1 MSEFNGNLI
10 GGGTPNNNKPTPLGT
25 PATFDGSKIGN
36 PVYQTP
42 NSPEELTASFDD
54 DRSRS
59 AVDVS
64 KYDKYIKTGVFDN
77 EGLDK
82 RRAEAQGKLEK
93 LGGFLN
99 QAIVGE
105 IVGGAVQGLGSLYE
119 LTIGELTNKVN
130 NEATDFNN
138 WAVQLGTD
146 IQNWS
151 KEATPIYRRNP
162 EKAWDMGDF
171 GWWAENATSVA
182 STLSLLIPAQA
193 AVKGLGWL
201 GKVAGVADKI
211 GDTAKY
217 WTKVGVTAGV
227 MRNAENFR
235 ESLDVTNTTRAR
247 AMEYF
252 GSMGDE
258 ARAEYLKTEDG
269 KEFMRT
275 GRKPTVENLSDWVAA
290 KAGWTSYKVNSS
302 NFAFD
307 VLQTAAIF
315 KGLSGRTRTG
325 TANVG
330 KVAEAQ
336 AKAAATKAMTKSDVF
351 LQKAGAFGRAFGA
364 QATEGLE
371 EIVNYIGGEV
381 GRTKGRQMTGSDE
394 EQKSIAEMATDP
406 HATAAGFWGIL
417 GGVAFQAVG
426 NRLNKVNN
434 DDAISKKL
442 VEIEGREVM
451 IRKANEQLAGIK
463 ADVAAGRMTQEQGK
477 DLARK
482 VVRDSGYRMGLAA
495 SDAGNVDLLL
505 ENLESEDFRDSLTAN
520 VEDLELS
527 NLGFTKES
535 VFQELSSAILQAEQS
550 YNRYFNRIFTA
561 PVSDSVKGRIAALQ
575 VETALTIEDRKK
587 AIDEINRKIE
597 PLYQDDVTSRLVTFP
612 NYDNTRRQL
621 ALQESIATLKE
632 ALRSKRVSGGFAMR
646 LAAQVTKLEQELSQT
661 KEQIKLARE
670 AAKAAESVTG
680 VVYSEVADKLNP
692 DLILL
697 DADKIE
703 QEAIIAM
710 YEDQLNSLST
720 KETMTFLQQ
729 QENLEKKAKEAKEL
743 ADYEAKIAAS
753 DESSITALISELEG
767 KYGKRSK
774 IVQSAQKQATRLK
787 ERRIAAEKQAL
798 AEQERAD
805 AKPVVVEPTAPIV
818 ATPAVEAVAPT
829 PNPTSTSAPV
839 IRPADAKAL
848 SEVQESIADIESFFG
863 KTMKGEIYREAML
876 NEVQNTR
883 SIIKQDKGYSDTHPV
898 MVYLDEKIREYS
910 KVEESALPVNA
921 EKVETPTPTVEATT
935 QPETS
940 TTIVETETVIDSAV
954 SSNIETQKADIEGK
968 RQDEL
973 ASIGDKKFLDSKSE
987 VSRIT
992 YDVENASTNTNAD
1005 GKLKVTVITYK
1016 DGSKR
1021 EITTV
1026 EDGSKAPLSDAYD
1039 GSLSDEKIVQI
1050 ASGGGNI
1057 VGTGVKENIVKSA
1070 QQNKIDKINAKYDAE
1085 LAALTQQVK
1094 SITVPIE
1101 VQSSPDAF
1109 ADTKEQLSALDDAFS
1124 DFAKALGGKGSGV
1137 AYSTIVPISPEI
1149 LAAGIKFIKEAAK
1162 LGYVTFKDI
1171 AKLLYRKYNKAYEAM
1186 FPALKGVYMY
1196 LRSTDP
1202 AYKTDE
1208 SADAIEAMTAESIA
1222 AEVKA
1227 EDEQAQ
1233 AKQESGSE
1241 VWETANVFIPAMN
1254 VDTKGMTQVSEGV
1267 FKLANEENDKIFETL
1282 QELGQAFNE
1291 GDVFVEVEIDT
1302 DMTVKM
1308 KQSVEDV
1315 RNSAIAIKYKGVT
1328 IGYLNTMDGVEKAI
1342 EKGKANGWP
1351 YDFMQTLYT
1360 NRTATE
1366 VLRNRLFAATGRK
1379 LKQQV
1384 KVATNGTTIVGPNA
1398 NPFKVVD
1405 NPIFAA
1411 TPFEHG
1417 PGRHPIMRE
1426 IGGDRVK
1433 VKGER
1438 GLGYDSGFIYM
1449 LVPSFRSDGTLAH
1462 HNPTIVR
1469 YNKLNDADAGEVVN
1483 VIGKITR
1490 RLAEVKGDIDIYQD
1504 EVLNDLRDQLDKMIA
1519 IRRNNVSPGGKV
1531 YAPIFNIY
1539 PPVRGADGSFK
1550 SYGRVEF
1557 LYDNNTKH
1565 ATIYVNPWRNEQ
1577 GYQIVLQQHKW
1588 ENHKDT
1594 YESEDAKKASEGEL
1608 ILTGNGSKFLVLNP
1622 QTRDAFRRT
1631 LKDAFKTRYYFI
1643 SRSKLA
1649 AGELSMKEL
1658 ADSGRIY
1665 VNVGQ
1670 LQNSKGEKISNVFAN
1685 PPRKR
1690 DNVKAIEEAQEENNL
1705 IISLDVNPTIEQ
1717 SSSSLQA
1724 EPATVE
1730 SQPLPETVPTTTID
1744 LGLEGIEN
1752 LDDPFALLTTET
1764 KDVPVFN
1771 VADREANWKRI
1782 FGDNIPLDINTHDLL
1797 FLKGKWAYGLFA
1809 NAMGKVA
1816 ANSPI
1821 GTEYHEAFH
1830 VVMHMYLTPK
1840 QLEKVLADGR
1850 AKYGNDLTDRQVEEK
1865 LAESFRTYMVL
1876 KDTNRNVDK
1885 TFSGNI
1891 KAFFEKLWNHL
1902 RRVFGKFSEQQL
1914 FGAISTGVF
1923 NYQPSADMVESAKK
1937 LTYYSEVADDVVTTA
1952 FPNDKYLKE
1961 YVAYMSKIVMR
1972 YIGQYGNMTNRELRT
1987 AVENFEMDVPRKYV
2001 LKALTDHHAAL
2012 IAAEDTDA
2020 ANEVAKIITFIRD
2033 EHYRDNTLWRRV
2045 IDNVNDKMNYNLEI
2059 DEAAFTGEIPDTKL
2073 TKAWDDRLAFGI
2085 SSKESFDADLR
2096 RLLMTTDK
2104 VVSWLDGKPV
2114 IAANNPAKLKE
2125 SVNFDTIYPAL
2136 VAQMV
2141 NAGNVTEMMNRLK
2154 AMGAVDPTYELIY
2167 HKVNR
2172 DDATKAKWF
2181 ANFNKSFVK
2190 ERHYRLTPIEQGYNT
2205 TPDFSNTGYKL
2216 ANHWAMMIQTRLA
2229 EKQNNPDEA
2238 YWNDDVVAS
2247 INATLVDIHN
2257 ILNSKEDDTSKLIK
2271 ATFQL
2276 ANAMEVMG
2284 INVDR
2289 VTLNKI
2295 AENPV
2300 LAEEL
2305 QDDGTITKNT
2315 PLQVFR
2321 DKLLAPVE
2329 ILKSALFVDDA
2340 KVSFSNWGTLNELAT
2355 IVGYFQP
2362 DIVERSHFN
2371 VEGNMVY
2378 GVQRHNFLSRFFEK
2392 IDSVFNPFTVDK
2404 RGALNE
2410 ILEVFREYAMDD
2422 SMRFS
2427 NALFGVRGVFKKYK
2441 PAAELTI
2448 ADLNIP
2454 VLRSWNMYLFGGIK
2468 DTTKRE
2474 GAGYANMSDRD
2485 WDLAVINMFFDNPSN
2500 NKNSFTVPTLVLS
2513 DSGNI
2518 YQIEGQRHRV
2528 ELKDGKLQEASEV
2541 FDALMN
2547 TIQQEIVRMRQAAHL
2562 LFEHK
2567 DGRIVTDENG
2577 DYVLRQ
2583 LSKEENDSLELNYHF
2598 AKQDGEGNPI
2608 LMKDGK
2614 PTGNVFKFH
2623 NMSYMQDGKLR
2634 YLHDIVGFDTNGH
2647 LVFTGKEEDVV
2658 TPVRLTYSG
2667 VLNADK
2673 ITAKDEVRAI
2683 RQFVL
2688 NFANAEIAAGV
2699 QKYNSYYATLKDST
2713 RKKNYKV
2720 LGRYGNDITAFAA
2733 DLMLNTYLAYVEHH
2747 NFFHGTISEF
2757 KGPKDDNKRA
2767 KEQSSPTQT
2776 FITTHRSPITRIAV
2790 LDDFS
2795 LDSSNYEAIVN
2806 GLSSA
2811 IKRSRP
2817 ELSSYAID
2825 MAKMR
2830 KANSTHN
2837 PLEAAVFDLSK
2848 AYLGIKSTDGQGY
2861 LTVDAYEKLLKDA
2874 GRWNK
2879 KWERIFTAIRND
2891 EDLNK
2896 ADLAQF
2902 LLIMKPYFFDRY
2914 FDKTLKKMR
2923 SRQLKM
2929 SVMPLLPQLIR
2940 GTQLEKI
2947 NKWATDNKVDHI
2959 YFASASK
2966 VGTGRTTPIAD
2977 NTGNLLEDRLA
2988 NIAVEEIPT
2997 EGWGL
3002 QLDVVPHLKDAENKL
3017 GIQIARIIFGN
3028 LSNDAI
3034 YELPGVNGKLTGPQL
3049 LQKFHE
3055 VMGENI
3061 EEDSRKLMA
3070 RLGAKEVDGQW
3081 VTEDLEK
3088 VYDILAEEIDSHEL
3102 PQNYKDMIEPYEID
3116 GKTVFRIPLFL
3127 TSVTKKYQT
3136 LLTSLFTNNVINQ
3149 KFPGGHVVLATD
3161 AFITGKVD
3169 LNTTGIDFTSDKKA
3183 EIEEKGEFQLNYH
3196 LEEGTGVTVSE
3207 VLMPAHTKKLF
3218 TNGDRLSIDQIP
3230 EELRTFIGYRIPTEA
3245 KYSMFRFKIVGFLPE
3260 VMDSTLVMPKEFVAQ
3275 TGWDFDVDSVYFM
3288 SKTFNVNRSKDDEG
3302 NTITDFEVPAYEES
3316 SNNNRAARNNRIF
3329 DIFSSILS
3337 NSFHYGEMVTP
3348 GTIKDI
3354 AALRQKQE
3362 QLTGSDS
3369 NNINPNSRIGQDYF
3383 RSTNIAGRTLKGLAA
3398 NQNSLA
3404 PILQAVKWEFSTP
3417 MEVAYSLDKISEKSL
3432 RDRYGDNVVIDK
3444 ERNIAIV
3451 SHSKIAKAPDGSYL
3465 NADGNVITDHAAQI
3479 LANILDIVKDGVP
3492 YNLNTETF
3500 DAMAAMVYSGIP
3512 IDYAGQFIRQ
3522 PIIKRLAEEI
3532 MDSEGL
3538 TGKASFTTL
3547 SRVKRQ
3553 YQTNLFK
3560 VRYYLGKHTAQE
3572 GVQYRLLS
3580 KNGNWQSGRLIFI
3593 ENGKEQEVLGY
3604 TPDENNVWSVEEL
3617 DDMIAFTN
3625 PNTYPGKGLDKRSE
3639 SELKALEK
3647 FLAEQ
3652 LKVLNMY
3659 QTVIS
3664 PNGKALSKASKDFA
3678 ADKFNIGLLSNIDNF
3693 EKSIETMGIEIYAQ
3707 RSNVSSTN
3715 DAVQLDLFSNTS
3727 NFGAEF
3733 VYPNKPEFNSLPGRS
3748 ATPTMIY
3755 AGVGSRQTPS
3765 HILKLMEEVANELEQ
3780 LGYTLRSGGADG
3792 ADLAFEAGVQS
3803 RKEIFLKDVK
3813 VGSKELAVAREIHPN
3828 PLAMDNS
3835 FNPAATWNTM
3845 ARNTNQIFGKNLDTP
3860 VDFVLAW
3867 TPDNLTDYR
3876 KRSRQSGGTGQAI
3889 DMASRKG
3896 IPVINMAN
3904 PNWKAQLDAVLQGK
3918 QLAEKQRDDT
3928 QYGVLNSYYQWGI
3941 RAADSVLS
3949 PLFFNRREDYKTIV
3963 NDALKLLRM
3972 PNNPDNVNMMSD
3984 FLNYAII
3991 SNAPFFS
3998 RYDRQRV
4005 LGVGAT
4011 PKFDEMPIEDFIDLS
4026 TANKVQYVKTY
4037 MRDLLGD
4044 GPHILDFLAPELNQT
4059 QTDRIGFHRLEFSKP
4074 KTSDNIDNEV
4084 IQSFADMYFSDNAY
4098 LNDLATDLVAYDAF
4112 TTGMTFGRNSYSNYI
4127 PADVL
4132 DSDTDVQL
4140 GDYLRYIEEN
4150 GLPMENGLVTQSI
4163 ARTFAKS
4170 MWNNTAVV
4178 PRVRSRYVRDSEGRY
4193 VKKLDDAGND
4203 ARNYTVDNTPDWNN
4217 EAATNAPVR
4226 VLKSEF
4232 KNEPYEVQNARFILV
4247 SRMNDGKFETVLL
4260 ERVFTEFDNVRD
4272 ESKSAFIYY
4281 IPTAKLGNTHIKY
4294 EMSEKSVLEEN
4305 NVPYSR
4311 EEYLDMVITSF
4322 PVAVERSAE
4331 GRLIA
4336 KDQINCK

>member
-10 GGGTPNNNKPTPLGT
+10 GGTAPDKNKPQPMGS
-25 PATFDGSKIGN
+25 PATFDGSRIGN
-36 PVYQTP
+36 PLYKTAAA
-42 NSPEELTASFDD
+42 PEELTAEFDD
-54 DRSRS
+54 DRTKSY
-59 AVDVS
+59 VNPTE
-64 KYDKYIKTGVFDN
+64 YEGYIKTGVFDN

-82 RRAEAQGKLEK
+82 RRAEAQGKLAK

-99 QAIVGE
+99 QAVVGE
-105 IVGGAVQGLGSLYE
+105 VIGGTIQGLGSLYE
-119 LTIGELTNKVN
+119 ATIGEVTNKVN

-138 WAVQLGTD
+138 WAIQLGSD
-146 IQNWS
+146 VQNWS
-151 KEATPIYRRNP
+151 RESTPIYRRNP

-171 GWWAENATSVA
+171 GWWAENSVSVA
-182 STLSLLIPAQA
+182 STLSMLIPAQA
-193 AVKGLGWL
+193 TVKGLGWL
-201 GKVAGVADKI
+201 GKVAGIADKI

-217 WTKVGVTAGV
+217 WTKIGVTSGV

-235 ESLDVTNTTRAR
+235 EALDVTNTTRTR
-247 AMEYF
+247 AMDYF
-252 GSMGDE
+252 GSMDDN
-258 ARAEYLKTEDG
+258 ARREYLKTDDG
-269 KEFMRT
+269 KEFVLT
-275 GRKPTVENLSDWVAA
+275 GRKPTAENLADWVAA

-325 TANVG
+325 TANSA
-330 KVAEAQ
+330 KVVEAQ
-336 AKAAATKAMTKSDVF
+336 AKAAATKAMTKGDIF

-381 GRTKGRQMTGSDE
+381 GRTQGRQMTGSDE
-394 EQKSIAEMATDP
+394 EQKGIADMATDP
-406 HATAAGFWGIL
+406 EATAAGFWGIL
-417 GGVAFQAVG
+417 GGVAFQTIG
-426 NRLNKVNN
+426 SKLNRVDNT
-434 DDAISKKL
+434 DAISKKL
-442 VEIEGREVM
+442 VEIEGRSIM
-451 IRKANEQLAGIK
+451 IKKANEQLAGIK

-505 ENLESEDFRDSLTAN
+505 ENLEAEDFRNSLTAN

-535 VFQELSSAILQAEQS
+535 VFEELSSSILQAEQS
-550 YNRYFNRIFTA
+550 YNRYFNRVFTA

-587 AIDEINRKIE
+587 AIGEIDKKIE
-597 PLYQDDVTSRLVTFP
+597 PLHQDDVTSKLSTFT
-612 NYDNTRRQL
+612 NYSGTRKVL

-632 ALRSKRVSGGFAMR
+632 ALRSKKVTGGFAMR
-646 LAAQVTKLEQELSQT
+646 LAAQVTKMEQELAQT
-661 KEQIKLARE
+661 KEQLKLGKG
-670 AAKAAESVTG
+670 AAKAIEAQTG
-680 VVYSEVADKLNP
+680 LVYTDVSELINP

-697 DADKIE
+697 EAEKLE
-703 QEAIIAM
+703 QEAIVAM

-720 KETMTFLQQ
+720 KETMNILQQ
-729 QENLEKKAKEAKEL
+729 KEALEKQAAEVREL
-743 ADYEAKIAAS
+743 AEYQAKIDAGS
-753 DESSITALISELEG
+753 ESSLPALITELEG

-787 ERRIAAEKQAL
+787 EQRIAAEKQAQ
-798 AEQERAD
+798 ADQERAA
-805 AKPVVVEPTAPIV
+805 AKPVATPTAVTPTAPIP
-818 ATPAVEAVAPT
+818 ATPAVAAVTPAPT
-829 PNPTSTSAPV
+829 PAPTV
-839 IRPADAKAL
+839 RPADAKAL
-848 SEVQESIADIESFFG
+848 SEVQESITDIEAFFG
-863 KTMKGEIYREAML
+863 KSMKGEAYREAML
-876 NEVQNTR
+876 NEVQNTKN
-883 SIIKQDKGYSDTHPV
+883 IIKQDKGYSDTHPV
-898 MVYLDEKIREYS
+898 MVYLDGKIQEYS
-910 KVEESALPVNA
+910 KVEESALPVK
-921 EKVETPTPTVEATT
+921 EKEAVDTAPTT

-940 TTIVETETVIDSAV
+940 ASIAETEAIVEAAG
-954 SSNIETQKADIEGK
+954 NIEA
-968 RQDEL
+968 
-973 ASIGDKKFLDSKSE
+973 
-987 VSRIT
+987 
-992 YDVENASTNTNAD
+992 
-1005 GKLKVTVITYK
+1005 
-1016 DGSKR
+1016 
-1021 EITTV
+1021 TTT
-1026 EDGSKAPLSDAYD
+1026 PL
-1039 GSLSDEKIVQI
+1039 E
-1050 ASGGGNI
+1050 
-1057 VGTGVKENIVKSA
+1057 TTTE
-1070 QQNKIDKINAKYDAE
+1070 
-1085 LAALTQQVK
+1085 
-1094 SITVPIE
+1094 
-1101 VQSSPDAF
+1101 PDAF

-1137 AYSTIVPISPEI
+1137 AYSTIVPITPEI

-1171 AKLLYRKYNKAYEAM
+1171 AKLLYRKYNKAYTAM

-1222 AEVKA
+1222 AEVMA
-1227 EDEQAQ
+1227 EDAQ
-1233 AKQESGSE
+1233 AETKQENGSE

-1254 VDTKGMTQVSEGV
+1254 IDTGGMTQVTDGV
-1267 FKLANEENDKIFETL
+1267 YRLANEENDKIYDTL
-1282 QELGQAFNE
+1282 QQLGVDFNK

-1308 KQSVEDV
+1308 EQSVDDV
-1315 RNSAIAIKYKGVT
+1315 RNSAIAIKYKGVV

-1366 VLRNRLFAATGRK
+1366 VLRNRLFATGDRK

-1384 KVATNGTTIVGPNA
+1384 KVVTNGTAILGANA

-1405 NPIFAA
+1405 EPIFAA

-1417 PGRHPIMRE
+1417 PGRHPIIKQ
-1426 IGGDRVK
+1426 IGGTGIK

-1449 LVPSFRSDGTLAH
+1449 LVPSFRSDNTLQH
-1462 HNPTIVR
+1462 HIPTIVR

-1490 RLAEVKGDIDIYQD
+1490 RLAEVKGDIDVYQD
-1504 EVLNDLRDQLDKMIA
+1504 EVLNDLKDQLDKMIA

-1539 PPVRGADGSFK
+1539 PPVRDKDGGYK
-1550 SYGRVEF
+1550 SYGRIEF

-1565 ATIYVNPWRNEQ
+1565 TTIYVNPWRNEQ
-1577 GYQIVLQQHKW
+1577 GYQITLQQHKW
-1588 ENHKDT
+1588 ENHSDT

-1608 ILTGNGSKFLVLNP
+1608 LLTGNGSKFLVLNP

-1670 LQNSKGEKISNVFAN
+1670 LQNSKGERISNVFAN

-1690 DNVKAIEEAQEENNL
+1690 DNVKAIEETQEENNL
-1705 IISLDVNPTIEQ
+1705 IISLDVNPTVEQ
-1717 SSSSLQA
+1717 SPSSLQA
-1724 EPATVE
+1724 EPVTVE
-1730 SQPLPETVPTTTID
+1730 TQPLPDAVPTTTID
-1744 LGLEGIEN
+1744 LGLEGIDN

-1764 KDVPVFN
+1764 MDVPVFN
-1771 VADREANWKRI
+1771 VGDREANWKRI
-1782 FGDNIPLDINTHDLL
+1782 FGDNVPLDINLHDLL
-1797 FLKGKWAYGLFA
+1797 FLRGKWAYGLFA

-1816 ANSPI
+1816 ANSPV

-1850 AKYGNDLTDRQVEEK
+1850 AKYGSDLTDRQVEEK

-1891 KAFFEKLWNHL
+1891 KAFFEKLWNHF

-1914 FGAISTGVF
+1914 FGAIDTGVF
-1923 NYQPSADMVESAKK
+1923 NYKPSADMVESAKK

-1952 FPNDKYLKE
+1952 FPNDKHLKE
-1961 YVAYMSKIVMR
+1961 YVSYMSKIVMR
-1972 YIGQYGNMTNRELRT
+1972 YIGQFGNMTNRELRN
-1987 AVENFEMDVPRKYV
+1987 AVENYEIDLPRKYV
-2001 LKALTDHHAAL
+2001 LKALVDHHAAL

-2033 EHYRDNTLWRRV
+2033 KHYQNNTLWRRV
-2045 IDNVNDKMNYNLEI
+2045 IDNVNDKLNFNLEI
-2059 DEAAFTGEIPDTKL
+2059 DEAAYTGEIPDTKL

-2096 RLLMTTDK
+2096 RLIMTTDK
-2104 VVSWLDGKPV
+2104 VVRWEDGKPV

-2125 SVNFDTIYPAL
+2125 SVNFDTVYPAL
-2136 VAQMV
+2136 VAQMI

-2154 AMGAVDPTYELIY
+2154 AMGSVDPTFELIY

-2172 DDATKAKWF
+2172 DENTKAKWF

-2190 ERHYRLTPIEQGYNT
+2190 ERHYRLSPIEQGYNT
-2205 TPDFSNTGYKL
+2205 TPDFSNTGYRL
-2216 ANHWAMMIQTRLA
+2216 ADHWAMMIQTRLA
-2229 EKQNNPDEA
+2229 ERQNKPEEA
-2238 YWNDDVVAS
+2238 YWNDDL
-2247 INATLVDIHN
+2247 IATLNASLVEVNN
-2257 ILNSKEDDTSKLIK
+2257 ILNSNDSDIAKLVR
-2271 ATFQL
+2271 ATFRL
-2276 ANAMEVMG
+2276 ANAMEILG
-2284 INVDR
+2284 INVAHT
-2289 VTLNKI
+2289 TLNKI

-2300 LAEEL
+2300 LAEEINDQGQL
-2305 QDDGTITKNT
+2305 VKST
-2315 PLQVFR
+2315 PLEVFR
-2321 DKLLAPVE
+2321 NRLLAPVE
-2329 ILKSALFVDDA
+2329 ILKSALFNTDI
-2340 KVSFSNWGTLNELAT
+2340 KVSFSNWGTLNQLAAV
-2355 IVGYFQP
+2355 VGYFQP

-2404 RGALNE
+2404 VGALNE
-2410 ILEVFREYAMDD
+2410 VLEVFREYAMDD

-2427 NALFGVRGVFKKYK
+2427 NALFGTKGVFKKYK
-2441 PAAELTI
+2441 PAAELTV

-2500 NKNSFTVPTLVLS
+2500 SKNSFTVPTLVLS

-2528 ELKDGKLQEASEV
+2528 ELKDGKLQESSEI

-2547 TIQQEIVRMRQAAHL
+2547 TVQQEVVRMRQAAHL

-2567 DGRIVTDENG
+2567 DGRIVTDEKG
-2577 DYVLRQ
+2577 DYVLRI
-2583 LSKEENDSLELNYHF
+2583 LSQAEKDSLEVNYHF
-2598 AKQDGEGNPI
+2598 AKQDGDGNPI
-2608 LMKDGK
+2608 VFKDGK
-2614 PTGNVFKFH
+2614 PTGAVFKFH

-2634 YLHDIVGFDTNGH
+2634 YLHDVIGFDGQGS

-2658 TPVRLTYSG
+2658 TPVRLTYNG

-2673 ITAKDEVRAI
+2673 LTARDEVRAM

-2699 QKYNSYYATLKDST
+2699 EKYKGYYATLKDST

-2720 LGRYGNDITAFAA
+2720 LGRYGNDLTAFAA
-2733 DLMLNTYLAYVEHH
+2733 DLMLNTYIAYVEHH

-2776 FITTHRSPITRIAV
+2776 FITTNRTPITRIAV
-2790 LDDFS
+2790 LDDFN
-2795 LDSSNYEAIVN
+2795 LDSSNYEAIVTS
-2806 GLSSA
+2806 LSSA
-2811 IKRSRP
+2811 IKRERK
-2817 ELSSYAID
+2817 ELNSYTID

-2830 KANSTHN
+2830 KASDNHN

-2848 AYLGIKSTDGQGY
+2848 AYLGFKPTDGQGY
-2861 LTVDAYEKLLKDA
+2861 LTIDAYEALLKDA

-2896 ADLAQF
+2896 ADLDEF

-2929 SVMPLLPQLIR
+2929 SVLPLLPQLIK

-2966 VGTGRTTPIAD
+2966 VGTGRTAQIAD
-2977 NTGNLLEDRLA
+2977 KTGKLMEDRLA
-2988 NIAVEEIPT
+2988 NIAIEEIPT

-3028 LSNDAI
+3028 LSTGAI

-3061 EEDSRKLMA
+3061 EEDSRKLMT

-3088 VYDILAEEIDSHEL
+3088 VYEILAEEIDSHEL
-3102 PQNYKDMIEPYEID
+3102 PQNYKDMIEPYEVN

-3161 AFITGKVD
+3161 AFITGAID
-3169 LNTTGIDFTSDKKA
+3169 LNTTGIDFTTAKKE
-3183 EIEEKGEFQLNYH
+3183 EITAKGEFQLNYH
-3196 LEEGTGVTVSE
+3196 LEEGTGVTVAE
-3207 VLMPAHTKKLF
+3207 VLMPAHTKKFF
-3218 TNGDRLSIDQIP
+3218 TNGQRLSIDQIP
-3230 EELRTFIGYRIPTEA
+3230 EELLTFIGYRIPTEA

-3260 VMDSTLVMPKEFVAQ
+3260 VMDSTLIMPKEFVAQ

-3288 SKTFNVNRSKDDEG
+3288 SKMFNANRKKDEEG
-3302 NTITDFEVPAYEES
+3302 NTTTTFEVPQYNES
-3316 SNNNRAARNNRIF
+3316 EANNRAARNNRVF

-3348 GTIKDI
+3348 GTMKDI

-3362 QLTGSDS
+3362 RLTGSDS

-3404 PILQAVKWEFSTP
+3404 PILQAVEWEFSTP

-3432 RDRYGDNVVIDK
+3432 KDRYGDNVVIDK
-3444 ERNIAIV
+3444 DRNVAIV

-3479 LANILDIVKDGVP
+3479 LANILDIVKEGVP

-3522 PIIKRLAEEI
+3522 PIIKRLAEEV

-3572 GVQYRLLS
+3572 GAQYRLLS
-3580 KNGNWQSGRLIFI
+3580 KNGNWQAGRLIFI

-3604 TPDENNVWSVEEL
+3604 TPDENNVWTVEEL
-3617 DDMIAFTN
+3617 DAMVAFTN

-3639 SELKALEK
+3639 GELKALEK

-3652 LKVLNMY
+3652 LKVLNQY
-3659 QTVIS
+3659 QTVVR
-3664 PNGKALSKASKDFA
+3664 PNGKALSKASKDLA
-3678 ADKFNIGLLSNIDNF
+3678 ADKFNIGLLSNIDSF
-3693 EKSIETMGIEIYAQ
+3693 EKSIETMGTEIYTQ
-3707 RSNVSSTN
+3707 RKNTQNTAIVYTKGKEGVGEELSSYSDNLAFALTNPTHTSPQGNEWNRQWTVGQTKWREYLNKGITFNGVVYKDVEQAYQRNKDKYPIGPARDAFMKELLKIKLTTYPQLIEKINIKGGLLYLKDSTHQPTRKNSHWETNGNNAFIRLLTEAYLEVTQASNTIS
-3715 DAVQLDLFSNTS
+3715 QRDLFSDVQN
-3727 NFGAEF
+3727 AE
-3733 VYPNKPEFNSLPGRS
+3733 NS
-3748 ATPTMIY
+3748 
-3755 AGVGSRQTPS
+3755 V
-3765 HILKLMEEVANELEQ
+3765 E
-3780 LGYTLRSGGADG
+3780 
-3792 ADLAFEAGVQS
+3792 
-3803 RKEIFLKDVK
+3803 
-3813 VGSKELAVAREIHPN
+3813 
-3828 PLAMDNS
+3828 
-3835 FNPAATWNTM
+3835 
-3845 ARNTNQIFGKNLDTP
+3845 GKT
-3860 VDFVLAW
+3860 
-3867 TPDNLTDYR
+3867 
-3876 KRSRQSGGTGQAI
+3876 
-3889 DMASRKG
+3889 
-3896 IPVINMAN
+3896 
-3904 PNWKAQLDAVLQGK
+3904 
-3918 QLAEKQRDDT
+3918 
-3928 QYGVLNSYYQWGI
+3928 YGVLNSYYQWGI
-3941 RAADSVLS
+3941 RATDSVLS
-3949 PLFFNRREDYKTIV
+3949 PMFFNRRQDYRTIV
-3963 NDALKLLRM
+3963 NDALKLLRL
-3972 PNNPDNVNMMSD
+3972 PNNPDNVNMVSD

-3991 SNAPFFS
+3991 SDAPFFA
-3998 RYDRQRV
+3998 RYDKQRI
-4005 LGVGAT
+4005 LGIGAI
-4011 PKFDEMPIEDFIDLS
+4011 PKFDQMPIEDFMDLS
-4026 TANKVQYVKTY
+4026 TANKVQYVKTHL
-4037 MRDLLGD
+4037 REQLGD

-4084 IQSFADMYFSDNAY
+4084 IRSFADMYFSDNDY

-4132 DSDTDVQL
+4132 DSDADVQL
-4140 GDYLRYIEEN
+4140 GDYLRYVEAN
-4150 GLPMENGLVTQSI
+4150 GIPMGNGLVTQSI
-4163 ARTFAKS
+4163 VRLFAKS
-4170 MWNNTAVV
+4170 MWNNTAIV
-4178 PRVRSRYVRDSEGRY
+4178 PRVRSRYTRDGEGRY
-4193 VKKLDDAGND
+4193 VKRTDDSGDDAGY
-4203 ARNYTVDNTPDWNN
+4203 YTVDNTPDWGNI
-4217 EAATNAPVR
+4217 AVTNAPVK
-4226 VLKSEF
+4226 VLKNEF
-4232 KNEPYEVQNARFILV
+4232 KNESYEVQNARFVLV

-4272 ESKSAFIYY
+4272 DSKSAFIYY

-4331 GRLIA
+4331 GKLIA
-4336 KDQINCK
+4336 NKQINCE